1 MTTEFTTIVTEQ
13 DGIDL
18 FQDLLSNLD
27 KEEETKQFLKQ
38 VYAVYIT
45 NDYSEGMTKFFELL
59 ITDKPSCDEP
69 TWTKL
74 YALAFTALIVE

>member
-18 FQDLLSNLD
+18 FQDLISNID

-38 VYAVYIT
+38 VYTVYIT

-59 ITDKPSCDEP
+59 LATNPSCDEAL
-69 TWTKL
+69 WNKL
-74 YALAFTALIVE
+74 YALAFTALLVE

>member
-1 MTTEFTTIVTEQ
+1 MITEFTTVVTEQ

-18 FQDLLSNLD
+18 FQDLISNLD

-59 ITDKPSCDEP
+59 LAPNPSCDEAL
-69 TWTKL
+69 WNKL
-74 YALAFTALIVE
+74 YALTFTALLVE

>member
-18 FQDLLSNLD
+18 FQDLISNLD
-27 KEEETKQFLKQ
+27 REEETKQFLKQ
-38 VYAVYIT
+38 VYAVYISD
-45 NDYSEGMTKFFELL
+45 NYSEGMTKFFELL
-59 ITDKPSCDEP
+59 LAPNPSCDEAP
-69 TWTKL
+69 WNKL

>member
-18 FQDLLSNLD
+18 FQDLISNLD

-38 VYAVYIT
+38 AYALYIT
-45 NDYSEGMTKFFELL
+45 NEYSEGMAKFFELL
-59 ITDKPSCDEP
+59 LAHNPSCDEAS
-69 TWTKL
+69 WNKL
-74 YALAFTALIVE
+74 YALAFTALLVE

>member
-18 FQDLLSNLD
+18 FQDLISNLD
-27 KEEETKQFLKQ
+27 REEETKQFLKQ
-38 VYAVYIT
+38 MYAVYVT

-59 ITDKPSCDEP
+59 LAPNPSYDEAS
-69 TWTKL
+69 WNKL
-74 YALAFTALIVE
+74 YALAFTALLVE

>member
-13 DGIDL
+13 EGIDL
-18 FQDLLSNLD
+18 FQDLISNLD
-27 KEEETKQFLKQ
+27 REEETKQFLKQ

-59 ITDKPSCDEP
+59 ITDKPSCDEL
-69 TWTKL
+69 TWNKL

>member
-18 FQDLLSNLD
+18 FQDLISNID

-69 TWTKL
+69 IWNKL

>member
-1 MTTEFTTIVTEQ
+1 MTTEFTAIVTEQ

-18 FQDLLSNLD
+18 FQDLISNID

-59 ITDKPSCDEP
+59 ITDKPSCDEH